1 MRSLPIEIIVRSG
14 LSLLTLASVAQ
25 AAEPG
30 QADFDSC
37 NKEAYTQA
45 ASPSAAPAAG
55 VDVTKPGTPVSPRA
69 APTTETP
76 STPSPSAPAGAD
88 RATRPG
94 TPVAPSAETR
104 TPVPGASSYRRTSL
118 AGWPPRAKPIR
129 PSGARLRR
137 VYEATGLRRL
147 LAARSREFPYSGR
160 GISSS

>member
-55 VDVTKPGTPVSPRA
+55 VDVTKPGTPVSPSA

-104 TPVPGASSYRRTSL
+104 TPVPGASTLPEDLSRGMAAAGQADPAFRR
-118 AGWPPRAKPIR
+118 AYVECMK
-129 PSGARLRR
+129 RR
-137 VYEATGLRRL
+137 GFGG
-147 LAARSREFPYSGR
+147 S
-160 GISSS
+160 

>member
-1 MRSLPIEIIVRSG
+1 MRNLPIEIIVLSG

-55 VDVTKPGTPVSPRA
+55 VDVTKPGTPVSPSA

-76 STPSPSAPAGAD
+76 STPSPSAPAGAGG
-88 RATRPG
+88 AASTS
-94 TPVAPSAETR
+94 APL
-104 TPVPGASSYRRTSL
+104 VPSPE
-118 AGWPPRAKPIR
+118 GW
-129 PSGARLRR
+129 
-137 VYEATGLRRL
+137 
-147 LAARSREFPYSGR
+147 
-160 GISSS
+160 

>member
-1 MRSLPIEIIVRSG
+1 MRNLPIEIIVLSG
-14 LSLLTLASVAQ
+14 LSLLTLASVAH
-25 AAEPG
+25 AAGPG

-55 VDVTKPGTPVSPRA
+55 GDVTKPGTPVSPSA

-94 TPVAPSAETR
+94 TPVVPSAETR
-104 TPVPGASSYRRTSL
+104 TPVPGASTLPEDLSRGMAAAGQADPAFRR
-118 AGWPPRAKPIR
+118 AYVECMK
-129 PSGARLRR
+129 RR
-137 VYEATGLRRL
+137 G
-147 LAARSREFPYSGR
+147 F
-160 GISSS
+160 